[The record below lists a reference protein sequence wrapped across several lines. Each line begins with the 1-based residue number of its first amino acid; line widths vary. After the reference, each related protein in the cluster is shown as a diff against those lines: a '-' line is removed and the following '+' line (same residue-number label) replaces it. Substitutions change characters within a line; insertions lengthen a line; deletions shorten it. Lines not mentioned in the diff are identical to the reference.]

1 MNPDS
6 ITKLTAGLFDGI
18 KDMKSV
24 KNYSYDRSND
34 FSAKSIMDRKY
45 DNLNKIKMDKSIPI
59 VSDEDSPLY
68 RYPKKEIKEYQ
79 DEMEEE
85 YDAAVESVENEEM
98 EKSKYDLKR
107 EIKNPLQDFYNA
119 VIEEKA
125 LKRLSP
131 KKQKKMRNRKSKVFD
146 NSFTEEFDK
155 FVSKIEK
162 KYPSWSKSFNV
173 FNYIVKSGDKYKV
186 ASSKNKLDSSTRQT
200 RDKLMYL
207 DKLVKKS
214 KFHEQVAKKFI
225 EKYNMTPKLITSKEI
240 NTMVKPFYEKCL
252 IKAFEKKIRLSKRK
266 I

>member
-18 KDMKSV
+18 KNMKSV
-24 KNYSYDRSND
+24 KNYSYDKSND
-34 FSAKSIMDRKY
+34 LSAKSLMDKKY
-45 DNLNKIKMDKSIPI
+45 DNLNQVKMDKSIPI

-85 YDAAVESVENEEM
+85 YDAAVESVEDEEM

-119 VIEEKA
+119 VIEEQA
-125 LKRLSP
+125 LKRLP
-131 KKQKKMRNRKSKVFD
+131 LKKQEKMRNRKNKTIGD
-146 NSFTEEFDK
+146 SFTEEFDK

-162 KYPSWSKSFNV
+162 KYPSWSKSFEV
-173 FNYIVKSGDKYKV
+173 FNYIVKSGNKYKV
-186 ASSKNKLDSSTRQT
+186 AGSKKELDKSTHQT

-214 KFHEQVAKKFI
+214 NFHQQVAKKFI

-240 NTMVKPFYEKCL
+240 NEMVKPFYEKCL
-252 IKAFEKKIRLSKRK
+252 IKAFEKKIRLTRK

>member
-18 KDMKSV
+18 KNMKSV
-24 KNYSYDRSND
+24 KNYSYDKSND
-34 FSAKSIMDRKY
+34 LSSKSLMDKKY
-45 DNLNKIKMDKSIPI
+45 DDLNKVKMDKSIPI

-68 RYPKKEIKEYQ
+68 KYPKKEIKEYQ
-79 DEMEEE
+79 DKIEKE
-85 YDAAVESVENEEM
+85 YDNAVESVEDEEM

-119 VIEEKA
+119 VIEEQA

-131 KKQKKMRNRKSKVFD
+131 KKQDKIRNRKNKVLGE
-146 NSFTEEFDK
+146 SFNEEFNK
-155 FVSKIEK
+155 FVNKIEK
-162 KYPSWSKSFNV
+162 KYPSWSKSFEV
-173 FNYIVKSGDKYKV
+173 FNYIIKSGNKYKV
-186 ASSKNKLDSSTRQT
+186 AASKKELDRSTHQT
-200 RDKLMYL
+200 RDKLVYL

-214 KFHEQVAKKFI
+214 NFNEQVAKKFI

-240 NTMVKPFYEKCL
+240 NEMVKPFYEKCL
-252 IKAFEKKIRLSKRK
+252 IKAFEKKIRLTRN

>member
-68 RYPKKEIKEYQ
+68 KYPKKEIKEYQ
-79 DEMEEE
+79 DEMEQE

-131 KKQKKMRNRKSKVFD
+131 KKQKKIRNRKSKVFD
-146 NSFTEEFDK
+146 DSFTEEFDK

-162 KYPSWSKSFNV
+162 KYPSWSRSFE
-173 FNYIVKSGDKYKV
+173 FYNYIVKSGNKYKV
-186 ASSKNKLDSSTRQT
+186 ATSKKELDNSTHQT

-214 KFHEQVAKKFI
+214 NFHQQVAKKFI
-225 EKYNMTPKLITSKEI
+225 EKYSMTPKLITSKEI
-240 NTMVKPFYEKCL
+240 NEMVKPFYEKCL
-252 IKAFEKKIRLSKRK
+252 IKAFEKKIRLSRN

>member
-68 RYPKKEIKEYQ
+68 KYPKKEIKEYQ

-107 EIKNPLQDFYNA
+107 EIENPLQDFYNA
-119 VIEEKA
+119 VIEEHA

-131 KKQKKMRNRKSKVFD
+131 KKQKKMRNRKSKIFD

-162 KYPSWSKSFNV
+162 KYPSWSKSFEV
-173 FNYIVKSGDKYKV
+173 FNYIVKSGNKYKV
-186 ASSKNKLDSSTRQT
+186 ASSKKELDKSTHQT

-214 KFHEQVAKKFI
+214 NFHQQVAKKFI

-240 NTMVKPFYEKCL
+240 NEMVKPFYEKCL
-252 IKAFEKKIRLSKRK
+252 IKAFEKKIRLTRK
-266 I
+266 N

>member
-18 KDMKSV
+18 KNMKSV
-24 KNYSYDRSND
+24 KNYSYDKSND
-34 FSAKSIMDRKY
+34 LSSKSLMDKKY
-45 DNLNKIKMDKSIPI
+45 DNLNQVKMDKSIPI

-68 RYPKKEIKEYQ
+68 KYPKKEIKEYQ
-79 DEMEEE
+79 DEMEQE

-146 NSFTEEFDK
+146 DSFTEEFDK

-173 FNYIVKSGDKYKV
+173 FNYIVKSGNKYKV
-186 ASSKNKLDSSTRQT
+186 ASSKKELDKSTHQT

-214 KFHEQVAKKFI
+214 NFHQQVAKKFI

-240 NTMVKPFYEKCL
+240 NEMVKPFYEKCL

>member
-34 FSAKSIMDRKY
+34 FSSKSIMDRKY

-68 RYPKKEIKEYQ
+68 KYPKKEIKEYQ

-131 KKQKKMRNRKSKVFD
+131 KKQKKMRNRKNKVFD

-162 KYPSWSKSFNV
+162 KYPSWSKSFEV
-173 FNYIVKSGDKYKV
+173 FNYIVKSGNKYKV
-186 ASSKNKLDSSTRQT
+186 ASSKNELDSSTHQT

-225 EKYNMTPKLITSKEI
+225 EKYSMTPKLITSKEI
-240 NTMVKPFYEKCL
+240 KELVKPFYEKCL
-252 IKAFEKKIRLSKRK
+252 IKAFEKKIRLTRRR

>member
-18 KDMKSV
+18 KNMKSV
-24 KNYSYDRSND
+24 KNYSYDKSND
-34 FSAKSIMDRKY
+34 LSSKSLMDKKY
-45 DNLNKIKMDKSIPI
+45 DNLNQVKMDKSIPI

-68 RYPKKEIKEYQ
+68 KYPKKEIKEYQ
-79 DEMEEE
+79 DEMEQE

-119 VIEEKA
+119 VIEEQA

-131 KKQKKMRNRKSKVFD
+131 KKQNKIRNKKVKTMNE
-146 NSFTEEFDK
+146 SFSEEFNK
-155 FVSKIEK
+155 FVGKIAK
-162 KYPSWSKSFNV
+162 KYPSWSKSFEV
-173 FNYIVKSGDKYKV
+173 FNYIVKSGNKYKV
-186 ASSKNKLDSSTRQT
+186 ASSKKELDKSTHQT

-214 KFHEQVAKKFI
+214 NFHQQVAKKFI

-240 NTMVKPFYEKCL
+240 NEMVKPFYEKCL
-252 IKAFEKKIRLSKRK
+252 IKAFEKKIRLTRK